1 MVIKKRIPHKTR
13 SASKVLRLMDRD
25 VSYGASVR
33 AVMKSDKISKAKL
46 ERQLNPFI

>member
-1 MVIKKRIPHKTR
+1 MVTRRTPRKTK

-25 VSYGASVR
+25 VSYGAAVR
-33 AVMKSDKISKAKL
+33 AVVKSDKISKAKL